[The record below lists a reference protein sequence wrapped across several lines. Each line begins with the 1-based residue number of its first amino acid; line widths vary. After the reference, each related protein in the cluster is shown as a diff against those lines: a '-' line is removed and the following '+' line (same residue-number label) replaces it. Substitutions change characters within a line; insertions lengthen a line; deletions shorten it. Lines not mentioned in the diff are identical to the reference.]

1 MSRPVSLVKRRQGGL
16 GLVLGPQGSSPRPG
30 CSPLGS
36 PARGRRGSSSCDG
49 AAGPRAVVQSLVPG
63 GEADRTG
70 LIRPGD
76 VVLRVNGT
84 CVTGFEHGNC
94 LLGQL
99 PDDASVTLELAC
111 NGALDGADAS
121 SGAGS
126 SPASSTGDCDN
137 SAKRPLI
144 VRNVETGKMLVDSL
158 HKMARNPLPCS
169 NTICQGSLMC
179 GPVRRNGKEPRPT
192 DDVLQHA
199 KEFLDQFYTS
209 IKRFHSKAHE
219 KRWSEVERQVQQ
231 RGTYDLTETELVFGA
246 KLAWRNSARCI
257 GRIQWS
263 KLQVFD
269 ARHCYTARDMYEAI
283 CAHLKYSTNKG
294 NIRSA
299 ITIFPPR
306 TDGHHDYRVWNAQ
319 LIQFAGH
326 KQPDGSVVGD
336 PASVELTEICK
347 KLGWKPKGTRFE
359 ALPLVLSANGED
371 PEWFEIPEDLI
382 MRVKITHPKYESVG
396 EMGLEWYAVPAVSG
410 MMLDLGGVEFT
421 ACPFN
426 GWYMVTEIAVRD
438 FCDVQRFNLAEEVA
452 SRIGLDTKTN
462 SNLWRD
468 RAVIELTLAVLYS
481 FQKANVTIVDH
492 HTASEQFMKHMENEN
507 RLRGG
512 CPGDW
517 VWIVPPLSGSLTPVF
532 HQEMLYYH
540 LKPNYEY
547 QMPAWKTHVWQKK
560 VDDQRRYSRKFRFKD
575 IASAVKFTSAM
586 YGKALAKRVK
596 AKILYATETGKSET
610 YAKVLCD
617 IFLHAFNATVEC
629 MEDYD
634 FVNLEFE
641 PLLLVISSTFGNGEP
656 PENGEVFARNLQVM
670 KSCSPFGPEGTTP
683 RTTSMS
689 FVRKN
694 SVNASENDTGSPP
707 PAHETSDLGPLSNVR
722 FAVFGLGSSAY
733 PNFCAYGKYVD
744 KILADLGGERIC
756 KLTTGDELRGQEQ
769 SFRQWA
775 KSVFEQA
782 CDVFCV
788 GDGIGPIEM
797 TPSMEENIAWS
808 PDKVRLDRKAT
819 DKNPVLGFGL
829 SKGSS
834 RRVVISR
841 LVSRKVL
848 QWDPEDDKKTI
859 MVVLESSNESELK
872 YAPGDHIGIYAV
884 NRDDI
889 VNGIVERIA
898 PGSAD
903 PDTVYRVQYRE
914 IVQNPITGE
923 QKETWQDNT
932 RMPPCSLRVALS
944 RYMDITTPASQEL
957 LKYLAA
963 MASDPRQQETLQ
975 TLATNLEKYE
985 DWKAHK
991 FPHLLDLLEEFPS
1004 VRPTAELLL
1013 CMLPLIQPRFYSISS
1028 APEAYPGQIHL
1039 TVAVVTYTTEN
1050 GSGKKHYGVCSS
1062 FLDTLNPGEE
1072 MACFVRIAPNFHL
1085 PERKNVPVVLVGPGT
1100 GIAPYRSFWQRRYC
1114 SMQGVYQEG
1123 QPFYEGPMTL
1133 YFGCRTSDSQ
1143 LYAEEVQT
1151 MKDVGALEN
1160 VFLAFS
1166 RVPGK
1171 QKHYVQDRL
1180 HEKAPELY
1188 RQLVKECGHLYVCGD
1203 VIMADGVNKAVRE
1216 ILRDQGKITEEKAE
1230 ALMDKLREENRIHED
1245 IFGVTLRTEEATRK
1259 SREDAKRRSTSK

>member
-1 MSRPVSLVKRRQGGL
+1 
-16 GLVLGPQGSSPRPG
+16 
-30 CSPLGS
+30 
-36 PARGRRGSSSCDG
+36 
-49 AAGPRAVVQSLVPG
+49 
-63 GEADRTG
+63 
-70 LIRPGD
+70 
-76 VVLRVNGT
+76 
-84 CVTGFEHGNC
+84 
-94 LLGQL
+94 
-99 PDDASVTLELAC
+99 
-111 NGALDGADAS
+111 
-121 SGAGS
+121 
-126 SPASSTGDCDN
+126 
-137 SAKRPLI
+137 
-144 VRNVETGKMLVDSL
+144 
-158 HKMARNPLPCS
+158 LPCS

-192 DDVLQHA
+192 DEVLQHA

-656 PENGEVFARNLQVM
+656 PENGEVSSGSIFFSTVLELASIGVIFGGALLSKSVEDEKVTHLITAALQAV
-670 KSCSPFGPEGTTP
+670 F
-683 RTTSMS
+683 
-689 FVRKN
+689 
-694 SVNASENDTGSPP
+694 VNASENDTGSPP

-819 DKNPVLGFGL
+819 DKNPVLGFGEMNERSNVRSVFL
-829 SKGSS
+829 NFGNG
-834 RRVVISR
+834 
-841 LVSRKVL
+841 
-848 QWDPEDDKKTI
+848 KKINPKTNTI

-1123 QPFYEGPMTL
+1123 PMTL

>member
-49 AAGPRAVVQSLVPG
+49 GAGPRAVVQSVVPG

-192 DDVLQHA
+192 DEVLQHA

-769 SFRQWA
+769 SFRLWA

-834 RRVVISR
+834 RRVVVSR

-859 MVVLESSNESELK
+859 MVVLESSNDSELK

-1133 YFGCRTSDSQ
+1133 YFGCRTPDSQ

>member
-1 MSRPVSLVKRRQGGL
+1 M
-16 GLVLGPQGSSPRPG
+16 LGPQGSSPRPG

-49 AAGPRAVVQSLVPG
+49 GAGPRAVVQSVVPG

-192 DDVLQHA
+192 DEVLQHA

-769 SFRQWA
+769 SFRLWA

-834 RRVVISR
+834 RRVVVSR

-859 MVVLESSNESELK
+859 MVVLESSNDSELK

-1133 YFGCRTSDSQ
+1133 YFGCRTPDSQ

>member
-1 MSRPVSLVKRRQGGL
+1 
-16 GLVLGPQGSSPRPG
+16 
-30 CSPLGS
+30 
-36 PARGRRGSSSCDG
+36 
-49 AAGPRAVVQSLVPG
+49 
-63 GEADRTG
+63 
-70 LIRPGD
+70 
-76 VVLRVNGT
+76 
-84 CVTGFEHGNC
+84 
-94 LLGQL
+94 
-99 PDDASVTLELAC
+99 
-111 NGALDGADAS
+111 
-121 SGAGS
+121 
-126 SPASSTGDCDN
+126 
-137 SAKRPLI
+137 
-144 VRNVETGKMLVDSL
+144 
-158 HKMARNPLPCS
+158 
-169 NTICQGSLMC
+169 
-179 GPVRRNGKEPRPT
+179 
-192 DDVLQHA
+192 
-199 KEFLDQFYTS
+199 
-209 IKRFHSKAHE
+209 
-219 KRWSEVERQVQQ
+219 
-231 RGTYDLTETELVFGA
+231 
-246 KLAWRNSARCI
+246 
-257 GRIQWS
+257 
-263 KLQVFD
+263 
-269 ARHCYTARDMYEAI
+269 
-283 CAHLKYSTNKG
+283 
-294 NIRSA
+294 
-299 ITIFPPR
+299 
-306 TDGHHDYRVWNAQ
+306 
-319 LIQFAGH
+319 
-326 KQPDGSVVGD
+326 
-336 PASVELTEICK
+336 
-347 KLGWKPKGTRFE
+347 
-359 ALPLVLSANGED
+359 
-371 PEWFEIPEDLI
+371 
-382 MRVKITHPKYESVG
+382 
-396 EMGLEWYAVPAVSG
+396 
-410 MMLDLGGVEFT
+410 
-421 ACPFN
+421 
-426 GWYMVTEIAVRD
+426 
-438 FCDVQRFNLAEEVA
+438 
-452 SRIGLDTKTN
+452 
-462 SNLWRD
+462 
-468 RAVIELTLAVLYS
+468 
-481 FQKANVTIVDH
+481 
-492 HTASEQFMKHMENEN
+492 
-507 RLRGG
+507 
-512 CPGDW
+512 
-517 VWIVPPLSGSLTPVF
+517 
-532 HQEMLYYH
+532 
-540 LKPNYEY
+540 
-547 QMPAWKTHVWQKK
+547 
-560 VDDQRRYSRKFRFKD
+560 
-575 IASAVKFTSAM
+575 
-586 YGKALAKRVK
+586 
-596 AKILYATETGKSET
+596 
-610 YAKVLCD
+610 
-617 IFLHAFNATVEC
+617 
-629 MEDYD
+629 
-634 FVNLEFE
+634 
-641 PLLLVISSTFGNGEP
+641 
-656 PENGEVFARNLQVM
+656 
-670 KSCSPFGPEGTTP
+670 
-683 RTTSMS
+683 MS

>member
-1 MSRPVSLVKRRQGGL
+1 MAEVIAPS
-16 GLVLGPQGSSPRPG
+16 
-30 CSPLGS
+30 
-36 PARGRRGSSSCDG
+36 
-49 AAGPRAVVQSLVPG
+49 AGNDTVDRACPVVQNAPPIASAAQQQPPG
-63 GEADRTG
+63 KD
-70 LIRPGD
+70 
-76 VVLRVNGT
+76 
-84 CVTGFEHGNC
+84 
-94 LLGQL
+94 
-99 PDDASVTLELAC
+99 
-111 NGALDGADAS
+111 
-121 SGAGS
+121 AGS
-126 SPASSTGDCDN
+126 HTNTPAAASGDCDN

-158 HKMARNPLPCS
+158 HKIARNPLPCTS
-169 NTICQGSLMC
+169 TICQGSLMC
-179 GPVRRNGKEPRPT
+179 GPLRRNGKEPRPKEE
-192 DDVLQHA
+192 VLLHA
-199 KEFLDQFYTS
+199 REFLDQFYTS

-219 KRWSEVERQVQQ
+219 KRWSEVERQVQA

-306 TDGHHDYRVWNAQ
+306 TDGHHDYKVWNTQ

-326 KQPDGSVVGD
+326 KQPDGSVIGD
-336 PASVELTEICK
+336 PNSVELTEICK
-347 KLGWKPKGTRFE
+347 KLGWKPQGGRFE

-371 PEWFEIPEDLI
+371 PELFDIPEDLI
-382 MRVKITHPKYESVG
+382 LRVKITHPVYKAID
-396 EMGLEWYAVPAVSG
+396 EMQLEWYAVPAVSG
-410 MMLDLGGVEFT
+410 MLLDVGGVEFT

-438 FCDVQRFNLAEEVA
+438 FLDAHRYNLAEEVA
-452 SRIGLDTKTN
+452 TRIGIDTK
-462 SNLWRD
+462 SNATLWRD
-468 RAVIELTLAVLYS
+468 RAAVELTLAVMHS
-481 FQKANVTIVDH
+481 FQKSNVTIVDH
-492 HTASEQFMKHMENEN
+492 HSASDQFMKHMENEN

-547 QMPAWKTHVWQKK
+547 QTPPWKTHVWQKK
-560 VDDQRRYSRKFRFKD
+560 ADDQRRHSRKFRFKD

-617 IFLHAFNATVEC
+617 IFLHAFNASVEC

-670 KSCSPFGPEGTTP
+670 KSSSPFGPEGTTP

-694 SVNASENDTGSPP
+694 SVNASENDVGSPP
-707 PAHETSDLGPLSNVR
+707 PPHEASDLGPLSNVR

-744 KILADLGGERIC
+744 KILADLGGERIH
-756 KLTTGDELRGQEQ
+756 KLATGDELRGQEQ
-769 SFRQWA
+769 SFRMWA
-775 KSVFEQA
+775 RSVFEQA

-788 GDGIGPIEM
+788 GDDIGPIEM

-808 PDKVRLDRKAT
+808 PDKVRLFQKAT
-819 DKNPVLGFGL
+819 DKNPPLGFGL

-834 RRVVISR
+834 RRVVESR

-848 QWDPEDDKKTI
+848 QWDKEDDKKTI
-859 MVVLESSNESELK
+859 MVVLEASSDSELK

-889 VNGIVERIA
+889 VNGIVQRLD

-903 PDTVYRVQYRE
+903 PDAVFRVQYRD

-923 QKETWQDNT
+923 QKETWQDNG
-932 RMPPCSLRVALS
+932 RLPPCSLRMALS
-944 RYMDITTPASQEL
+944 RYLDITTPASQEL

-963 MASDPRQQETLQ
+963 MASDEKQQAQLQ

-1004 VRPTAELLL
+1004 VRPTPELLL

-1039 TVAVVTYTTEN
+1039 TVAVVTYRTEN
-1050 GSGKKHYGVCSS
+1050 GAGKKHYGVCSS
-1062 FLDTLNPGEE
+1062 FLDTVEPGEGI
-1072 MACFVRIAPNFHL
+1072 ACFVRIAPNFHL
-1085 PERKNVPVVLVGPGT
+1085 PEQKNVPVVLVGPGT

-1123 QPFYEGPMTL
+1123 QPFYEGQMEL
-1133 YFGCRTSDSQ
+1133 YFGCRTKESQ

-1151 MKDVGALEN
+1151 MKDAGALQN

-1166 RVPGK
+1166 RVQG
-1171 QKHYVQDRL
+1171 QKKCYVQDRL
-1180 HEKAPELY
+1180 HERADEMYKL
-1188 RQLVKECGHLYVCGD
+1188 LMKDNGHLYVCGD
-1203 VIMADGVNKAVRE
+1203 VIMADGVNKAVRA
-1216 ILRDQGKITEEKAE
+1216 ILRDKGNVTEEKAE

-1259 SREDAKRRSTSK
+1259 SREDAKRRSTHK

>member
-1 MSRPVSLVKRRQGGL
+1 S
-16 GLVLGPQGSSPRPG
+16 
-30 CSPLGS
+30 
-36 PARGRRGSSSCDG
+36 
-49 AAGPRAVVQSLVPG
+49 
-63 GEADRTG
+63 
-70 LIRPGD
+70 
-76 VVLRVNGT
+76 
-84 CVTGFEHGNC
+84 
-94 LLGQL
+94 
-99 PDDASVTLELAC
+99 
-111 NGALDGADAS
+111 
-121 SGAGS
+121 
-126 SPASSTGDCDN
+126 GDCDN

-192 DDVLQHA
+192 DEVLQHA

-617 IFLHAFNATVEC
+617 IFLHAFNATSIG
-629 MEDYD
+629 MRQFYD
-634 FVNLEFE
+634 VPEWEERTLCPCSFSPFWGATPLARASSTAALL
-641 PLLLVISSTFGNGEP
+641 PLLHGLSQTGTAPWFP
-656 PENGEVFARNLQVM
+656 P
-670 KSCSPFGPEGTTP
+670 P

-769 SFRQWA
+769 SFRLWA

-834 RRVVISR
+834 RRVVVSR

-848 QWDPEDDKKTI
+848 QWDPEDDKPT
-859 MVVLESSNESELK
+859 SSVTPLIGMERRVPQGLRALIIGLHGASKREVCPLSFRRIRAKLLLFFFPKEHFRKKSVNTCVFSCIPVKCRYK
-872 YAPGDHIGIYAV
+872 YFLDRKQLLILL
-884 NRDDI
+884 NSKRLTMND
-889 VNGIVERIA
+889 
-898 PGSAD
+898 
-903 PDTVYRVQYRE
+903 
-914 IVQNPITGE
+914 GE
-923 QKETWQDNT
+923 KIE
-932 RMPPCSLRVALS
+932 
-944 RYMDITTPASQEL
+944 
-957 LKYLAA
+957 
-963 MASDPRQQETLQ
+963 
-975 TLATNLEKYE
+975 NLEKYE

-1114 SMQGVYQEG
+1114 

-1133 YFGCRTSDSQ
+1133 YFGCRTPDSQ